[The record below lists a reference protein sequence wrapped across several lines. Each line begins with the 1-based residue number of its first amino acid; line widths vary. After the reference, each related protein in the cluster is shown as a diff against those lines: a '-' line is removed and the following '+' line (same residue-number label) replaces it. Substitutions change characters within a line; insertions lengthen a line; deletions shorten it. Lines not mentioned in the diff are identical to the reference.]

1 LNKKRGILNMN
12 NESLLKLLAEYKETK
27 KCLETGLNWLE
38 EKDYAKGKLDIVNVI
53 IRDLEA
59 AIGAERI

>member
-1 LNKKRGILNMN
+1 MN
-12 NESLLKLLAEYKETK
+12 NESLLKLLAEYNETK

>member
-1 LNKKRGILNMN
+1 MN

-38 EKDYAKGKLDIVNVI
+38 EKDYAKGKL
-53 IRDLEA
+53 E
-59 AIGAERI
+59 IGRASCRERVSNEV

>member
-1 LNKKRGILNMN
+1 MN

-38 EKDYAKGKLDIVNVI
+38 EKDYAKGKLDI

>member
-1 LNKKRGILNMN
+1 MN

-59 AIGAERI
+59 AIGAEII

>member
-1 LNKKRGILNMN
+1 MN

-38 EKDYAKGKLDIVNVI
+38 EKDYAKGKLDI
-53 IRDLEA
+53 E
-59 AIGAERI
+59 IGRASCRERV